1 VLAGIDISAWQ
12 GEPGDWQSEAGDF
25 DFAACKMTELMV
37 DGSRYTSPD
46 AAADWQYLREHSKG
60 RIAYFY
66 AHPGS
71 SASDSVTFFLSVLA
85 SLGIDDTDAV
95 AIDLETTDGR
105 NAAQVSVWAKMAARQ
120 LQSAA
125 NRPVLIYTYPAF
137 AQAGNCSGLGSF
149 PLWIASPGT
158 PAGKPEIPAPWT
170 SWAIQQTSI
179 DPPLDRDVAN
189 FASLDHFTAA
199 LGRKGAA
206 VNATVN
212 YTTSGS
218 ESLQQVADAVHGSC
232 SQILR
237 LTAIADGKFS
247 TPVADYINSVFAGSV
262 SHSAPMA
269 KGIVLKVPSS

>member
-1 VLAGIDISAWQ
+1 MLAGVDISAWQ
-12 GEPGDWQSEAGDF
+12 GAPGEWVGEAGDF
-25 DFAACKMTELMV
+25 DWAAVKISELAV
-37 DGSRYTSPD
+37 DGSRYTDPN
-46 AAADWQYLREHSKG
+46 AAADWAYLREHGKG

-71 SASDSVTFFLSVLA
+71 SASDTVTFFLSVLA
-85 SLGIDDTDAV
+85 SIGLDDTDAV
-95 AIDLETTDGR
+95 AIDLEATDGR

-120 LQSAA
+120 LQSAV

-137 AQAGNCSGLGSF
+137 AQAGNCSGLGSY

-158 PAGKPEIPAPWT
+158 PAGKPEIPAPWA
-170 SWAIQQTSI
+170 SWCLQQTSI

-189 FASLDHFTAA
+189 FPSLDHFTAA
-199 LGRKGAA
+199 LGRKGAP
-206 VNATVN
+206 VNATVS

-247 TPVADYINSVFAGSV
+247 TGAADYINSVFAGSV

-269 KGIVLKVPSS
+269 KGIVLKVPS